1 MRHGLV
7 AGILL
12 VLLGPALLSVAAQE
26 APRITSDQVVSTID
40 AAQRA
45 LAAREAAAAQGAP
58 RLTGDEVVSK
68 LDTAQQDLVA
78 RAASLPG
85 SSLLATSQHLAA
97 IAADLRKTLGKDAAK
112 PVDLIGL
119 DAKGSAYRANAL
131 VLRTR
136 AYLETAKSC
145 SDSDA
150 RAMADALAAT
160 VDAVNAVHGGSKTQ
174 PIIDGVETADHRPL
188 FVLRNSS
195 KDIGFALVGANL
207 FDAQCENPL
216 VTATDAKGK
225 LQAVQPAVTGLQP
238 GRIELKLAD
247 ASTLSSGSYV
257 LHVASKRKAF
267 LVGCTSQP
275 EAVAAV
281 QVAAAGKISVSYA
294 VAATCQVGAAD
305 QVMPPVTGTFPDLSG
320 TGTVSR
326 QVEIGNCANPVSYA
340 ITAKTTFADGHVES
354 VGPISQIASAG
365 ISAGLPGGYS
375 LSWDPSVRQLFVRP
389 PSGTCK
395 GVY

>member
-1 MRHGLV
+1 MTRRLV
-7 AGILL
+7 AGMLL
-12 VLLGPALLSVAAQE
+12 VWLVQAMFSGLAAQ
-26 APRITSDQVVSTID
+26 D
-40 AAQRA
+40 
-45 LAAREAAAAQGAP
+45 AP
-58 RLTGDEVVSK
+58 RLTGEEVINK
-68 LDTAQQDLVA
+68 LDAAQHELAA

-85 SSLLATSQHLAA
+85 SSLASTSQHLAA
-97 IAADLRKTLGKDAAK
+97 MAEALRKALGKDAAK
-112 PVDLIGL
+112 PVDLIGA
-119 DAKGSAYRANAL
+119 DGKASAYRANAL
-131 VLRTR
+131 VQRTR
-136 AYLETAKSC
+136 AYLDTAKSC

-150 RAMADALAAT
+150 RAMADALAAMVNA
-160 VDAVNAVHGGSKTQ
+160 VDAVRGASKVQ
-174 PIIDGVETADHRPL
+174 PVIDGVETADHRPL

-195 KDIGFALVGANL
+195 KNIAFALVGENL

-225 LQAVQPAVTGLQP
+225 LQTIQPTVTGLQP

-247 ASTLSSGSYV
+247 VSALGSGSYV
-257 LHVASKRKAF
+257 LHLVSKRKAF
-267 LVGCTSQP
+267 LVGCSTQP

-281 QVAAAGKISVSYA
+281 QVAAAGKMSVSYA
-294 VAATCQVGAAD
+294 VTATCRSGGAD
-305 QVMPPVTGTFPDLSG
+305 QSLPPVSGTLADLSG

-326 QVEIGNCANPVSYA
+326 QVDIGNCANPVSYA

-354 VGPISQIASAG
+354 IGPISQIASAG

-375 LSWDPSVRQLFVRP
+375 MSWDPSVHQLFVRP